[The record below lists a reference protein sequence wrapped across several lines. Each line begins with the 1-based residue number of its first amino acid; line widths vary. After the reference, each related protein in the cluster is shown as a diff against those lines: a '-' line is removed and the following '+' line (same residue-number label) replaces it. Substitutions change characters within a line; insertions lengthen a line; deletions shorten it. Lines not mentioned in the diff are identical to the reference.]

1 MSEVSLLK
9 HQLEFLQSTKPIT
22 VLLAGRGAG
31 KSFVAA
37 YKTIQLLAQGF
48 NVLVFAQTYKA
59 LTQVLMKEIENRL
72 REHEIPFEFNKG
84 TMQISLENGATVFG
98 YSSESPDSVR
108 GLTNVKALII
118 DEAALAPKAVFDIA
132 SACLRGQGAP
142 ETYLISTPRGTAN
155 WLSILIEEKAK
166 STAVIHATTHQ
177 NIFLDEAFVALL
189 ESQYSD
195 SFYEQEILGKITG
208 FELENQF
215 FPTLLLNEALSK
227 VVNGDELGKVCVF
240 GIDVARFG
248 QDSTVISVR
257 RGHKL
262 LTQVDLQK
270 ANSFE
275 IAKEVEKLSKFY
287 RPKWICFDGTGG
299 FAGGSVDV
307 LREKGFKNVVE
318 VNFSAHG
325 DKDTANRRAFMY
337 DQALNWFKE
346 GGSIQGFG
354 ELQVELLAQEYFINS
369 RQKKQ
374 LVPKSTIKQ
383 KLGKSPDLADSFVLT
398 FAMGIESED
407 TCIQKISFNKI
418 VSMGGYTNE

>member
-9 HQLEFLQSTKPIT
+9 HQIDFLQSTKPIT

-72 REHEIPFEFNKG
+72 RYHEIPFEYNKG
-84 TMQISLENGATVFG
+84 SMQISLENGATVFG

-142 ETYLISTPRGTAN
+142 ETYLISTPRGNAN
-155 WLSILIEEKAK
+155 WLSILIEEKAE
-166 STAVIHATTHQ
+166 STEVFHATTHQ

-287 RPKWICFDGTGG
+287 KPKWICFDGTGG

-318 VNFSAHG
+318 VNFSANG

-407 TCIQKISFNKI
+407 TRIQKVSFNKI
-418 VSMGGYTNE
+418 VSMGGYANE

>member
-155 WLSILIEEKAK
+155 WLSILIEEKAE

-299 FAGGSVDV
+299 FAGGSVDI

-337 DQALNWFKE
+337 DQALNWFKT

-407 TCIQKISFNKI
+407 TRIQKISFNKI